1 MAMLLYTHI
10 HTNLAHHMRTCT
22 HMHVHTHTHM
32 NTISHTHFI
41 VPSADY
47 KSVSITLNTFTSQQP
62 KQCLNVS
69 ITNDAFIELNETFT
83 ARLTLIPTSVT
94 TINASRIIVDPP
106 EATVQI
112 TDNDLSKL
120 IIVKSAKFQSQI
132 PSYAPVR
139 AWMAEHLV

>member
-1 MAMLLYTHI
+1 
-10 HTNLAHHMRTCT
+10 
-22 HMHVHTHTHM
+22 M

-62 KQCLNVS
+62 RQCLNVS

-106 EATVQI
+106 EATVLI